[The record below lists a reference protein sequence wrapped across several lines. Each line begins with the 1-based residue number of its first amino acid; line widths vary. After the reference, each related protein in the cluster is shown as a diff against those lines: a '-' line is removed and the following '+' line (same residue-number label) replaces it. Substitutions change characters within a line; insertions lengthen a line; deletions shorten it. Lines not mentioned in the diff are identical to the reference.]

1 MYSVLPFRGVVKK
14 LVIINVVIWIVLQLI
29 VGGFFNIPINSFFG
43 LSTYNVFTNFLVF
56 EPFTYMFLHG
66 SSPFH
71 ILFNMLM
78 LWFFGTELER
88 IWGRPFFLL
97 YYIVC
102 GVGSGLVY
110 LLVKTIIFLVM
121 GRDPVDMVTVVG
133 SSGAIFGLM
142 LAYGILFS
150 ERTVYFMMMFPMKV
164 KWMVTIIGGISFIAL
179 LQSGIDG
186 SGVSNLS
193 HLGGILIGY
202 LFLVI
207 WTKMANRRS

>member
-1 MYSVLPFRGVVKK
+1 MIHYGLSFRGIVKR

-29 VGGFFNIPINSFFG
+29 VGGLFKIPINSFFG
-43 LSTYNVFTNFLVF
+43 LSTYNVFTNFLIF

-110 LLVKTIIFLVM
+110 LLVKTIIFWVI
-121 GRDPVDMVTVVG
+121 GRDPVDMVTVIGFIWCHFWTYVG
-133 SSGAIFGLM
+133 LWNF
-142 LAYGILFS
+142 
-150 ERTVYFMMMFPMKV
+150 V
-164 KWMVTIIGGISFIAL
+164 
-179 LQSGIDG
+179 
-186 SGVSNLS
+186 
-193 HLGGILIGY
+193 
-202 LFLVI
+202 
-207 WTKMANRRS
+207 